1 MADQHGKNLEIEALR
16 GIAVVLAIVSH
27 LGNLLYWTD
36 GIEQSQVAFWGGV
49 DIFFAISGF
58 VIAKAFAGRVR
69 SARAQGKFFRGVVA
83 FWVRRI
89 FRIWPTA
96 WLWIIL
102 ALVMSV
108 AFNRTAVFGTPDA
121 NMSDL
126 IAIVANV
133 SNVHF
138 ARCLD
143 QTALL
148 CGNNGQ
154 YWSLAVEEQFY
165 LLFPLLV
172 LLPRKWFGCLAALVV
187 VGWQSALMAMH
198 WQSPYLYLMRV
209 DSIFLGVSV
218 AYFAGMASYQKWR
231 PTWAANRFAAPLI
244 LLALLMA
251 PVHTSEYR
259 PYTMMV
265 SIAGAILVWLASYNR
280 GYILADGTLRRVLTW
295 IGTRSFA
302 LYLAH
307 NPVFLFTRELWSR
320 IEPGTAFDHAY
331 AVPFLATAIPL
342 MLVLADLNY
351 RLIESPLRRLGAR
364 LADHVELRGLRPGP
378 RNVSLTHGRK

>member
-1 MADQHGKNLEIEALR
+1 MADQHGRNLEIEALR
-16 GIAVVLAIVSH
+16 GIAVILAIISH
-27 LGNLLYWTD
+27 LGNLLYWSD

-58 VIAKAFAGRVR
+58 VIANAFARRMR
-69 SARAQGKFFRGVVA
+69 SARAQGEFFREVGA
-83 FWVRRI
+83 FWVRRV

-96 WLWIIL
+96 WLWIVITL
-102 ALVMSV
+102 AMSV
-108 AFNRTAVFGTPDA
+108 AFNRSGVFGTPEA
-121 NMSDL
+121 NVSDL

-133 SNVHF
+133 SNIHF

-143 QTALL
+143 QSTLL

-165 LLFPLLV
+165 LLFPLLI
-172 LLPRKWFGCLAALVV
+172 LLPRKWLVCLATLVV
-187 VGWQSALMAMH
+187 VGWQVALMAMH

-209 DSIFLGVSV
+209 DSIFLGVAL
-218 AYFAGMASYQKWR
+218 AYFAGTAHYQKWR

-244 LLALLMA
+244 LLVLLMA
-251 PVHTSEYR
+251 PVHTSDYR

-265 SIAGAILVWLASYNR
+265 SIAGSVLVWLASYDR
-280 GYILADGTLRRVLTW
+280 GYLLGEGLVRRVLTW
-295 IGTRSFA
+295 IGARSFA

-307 NPVFLFTRELWSR
+307 NPVFWFTRELWTR
-320 IEPGTAFDHAY
+320 IQPGTTFDHTY
-331 AVPFLATAIPL
+331 AIPFLATAIPL

-351 RLIESPLRRLGAR
+351 RLIESPLRRIGAR
-364 LADHVELRGLRPGP
+364 LASRVEPG
-378 RNVSLTHGRK
+378 SLARRRHIWLAHGRE

>member
-1 MADQHGKNLEIEALR
+1 MTAHQRNQEIESLR
-16 GIAVVLAIVSH
+16 GVAVVLAIISH
-27 LGNLLYWTD
+27 VGNLLFWSD
-36 GIEQSQVAFWGGV
+36 RIEKSQLAFWGGV
-49 DIFFAISGF
+49 DVFFAISGF
-58 VIAKAFAGRVR
+58 VIASAFAQRIR
-69 SARAQGKFFRGVVA
+69 YANAQGNFVREVGA
-83 FWVRRI
+83 FWLRRV

-96 WLWIIL
+96 WLWILL
-102 ALVMSV
+102 ALTMSV
-108 AFNRTAVFGTPDA
+108 VFNRSGVFGSPES
-121 NMSDL
+121 NISDL

-172 LLPRKWFGCLAALVV
+172 LLPRKWFVCVAALVV
-187 VGWQSALMAMH
+187 VGWQAALIAMH

-209 DSIFLGVSV
+209 DSIFLGVTV
-218 AYFAGMASYQKWR
+218 AYFAGTASYQKLR
-231 PTWAANRFAAPLI
+231 PTWAINRVAAPLI

-265 SIAGAILVWLASYNR
+265 SIAGAILVWLASYNS
-280 GYILADGTLRRVLTW
+280 GYLLTDGKLRRVLTW

-307 NPVFLFTRELWSR
+307 NPVFLLTRELWTR
-320 IEPGTAFDHAY
+320 IQPGTAFDHTY
-331 AVPFLATAIPL
+331 TIPFLATAIPL

-351 RLIESPLRRLGAR
+351 RLVETPLRRLGAR
-364 LADHVELRGLRPGP
+364 LANRVEPRGSLPRP
-378 RNVSLTHGRK
+378 RNVGLAHGRK